1 MSTPR
6 LKQTA
11 LSDTIQV
18 GRQAIF
24 DSGLDVFAYELLYRD
39 AGGRNSMTNGDTASS
54 VTLLNA
60 FMEIGLDRIIG
71 PNKAFINLTRH
82 FFVDMPAIPFSPDR
96 VVLEILEDV
105 MVDDALLTGIAEM
118 RAHGF
123 ELAMDDYA
131 FQPGLAPILP
141 LVDYIKVEVRP
152 DGLDRLERQMP
163 KLRATGARLL
173 AEKVETAEQ
182 FERLR
187 EMGFDYFQG
196 FFFARPKLI
205 RSHRLHEHAAMLMRL
220 LARLNDPT
228 IPISEVVYLVSQDP
242 GLSFKILRY
251 INSAAV
257 GMRNKVDSIQR
268 AVVLMGLQ
276 RIRAWASLFAMSG
289 LEGRPM
295 ELLNMGIVRANL
307 CEHFSR
313 LCGRGDPETA
323 YTVGLLS
330 ILDAMLARPIDELMQ
345 DLPLADEIRQA
356 IVSHAGLYGEL
367 LGLVIGIERNDWPGE
382 DRCGLHPMQTA
393 EAYAASSEAAF
404 SAIELL
410 SAD

>member
-1 MSTPR
+1 MPTPH

-11 LSDTIQV
+11 LPDTIQV

-24 DSGLDVFAYELLYRD
+24 NGQLDVFAYELLYRD
-39 AGGRNSMTNGDTASS
+39 ASGRNSMTNGDRASS
-54 VTLLNA
+54 LTLLNA
-60 FMEIGLDRIIG
+60 FIEIGLDRIIG
-71 PNKAFINLTRH
+71 PNKAFINVTRH

-96 VVLEILEDV
+96 VVLEILEDTI
-105 MVDDALLTGIAEM
+105 VDDALIAGIARM
-118 RAHGF
+118 RSEGF
-123 ELAMDDYA
+123 EVAIDDYA
-131 FQPGLAPILP
+131 FQPELAPLLP

-152 DGLDRLERQMP
+152 DGLAELERQMP
-163 KLRATGARLL
+163 ALRATAATLL

-182 FERLR
+182 FERLSA
-187 EMGFDYFQG
+187 MGFDCFQG

-205 RSHRLHEHAAMLMRL
+205 RSHRLHEGAAMLMRL
-220 LARLNDPT
+220 LARLNDPAVS
-228 IPISEVVYLVSQDP
+228 IDEVVYLVSQDP

-257 GMRNKVDSIQR
+257 GMRKKVDSIQR
-268 AVVLMGLQ
+268 AVILMGLQ

-289 LEGRPM
+289 LKGRPM
-295 ELLNMGIVRANL
+295 ELLNMGILRANL
-307 CEHFSR
+307 CEQFSR

-330 ILDAMLARPIDELMQ
+330 ILDALLAQPIEQLMQ
-345 DLPLADEIRQA
+345 DLPLTDEIRQA
-356 IVSHAGLYGEL
+356 IVSRAGRYGEL
-367 LGLVIGIERNDWPGE
+367 LDMVIRIERNQWPGE
-382 DRCGLHPMQTA
+382 HSCGLHPTQTV

-410 SAD
+410 SDG